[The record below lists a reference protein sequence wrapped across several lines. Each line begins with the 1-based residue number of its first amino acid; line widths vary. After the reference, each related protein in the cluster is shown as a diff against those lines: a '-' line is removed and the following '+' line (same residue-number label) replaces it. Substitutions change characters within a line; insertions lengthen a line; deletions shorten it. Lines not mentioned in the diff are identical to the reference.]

1 MGIGGI
7 SIWQLVILIFL
18 FAVPFLIWRTSRRKK
33 SLSGNGNAAESLKG
47 LQGWLYLVAIGIV
60 LGSFVAFANWLLL
73 YNQLLGVAEFNFL
86 LDQFGF
92 QYVALLGFVMLGGV
106 VIIVISF
113 ILIHLFFLQSAKCPT
128 WYVNAMLASILLVS
142 IDFAGF
148 AIFFPNEQLLTPDDI
163 LDVGKTLLAAAI
175 WIPFMLRSK
184 RVKLTFVNWPASLMH
199 RLFSST

>member
-7 SIWQLVILIFL
+7 SIWQLVILILL

-33 SLSGNGNAAESLKG
+33 SLSGNSSAAESLKG
-47 LQGWLYLVAIGIV
+47 LRGWLYLVAIGVV
-60 LGSFVAFANWLLL
+60 LGPFMYLAKWLLM
-73 YNQLLGVAEFNFL
+73 YNQFLGVAEFKFL

-113 ILIHLFFLQSAKCPT
+113 ILIRLFFLQSAKFPA
-128 WYVNAMLASILLVS
+128 WYVNLMLASVFLVS

-148 AIFFPNEQLLTPDDI
+148 AILFPNEQLFTPDDI
-163 LDVGKTLLAAAI
+163 VDIGKTLLAAAI
-175 WIPFMLRSK
+175 WIPYMLRSK
-184 RVKLTFVNWPASLMH
+184 RVKLTFVN
-199 RLFSST
+199 